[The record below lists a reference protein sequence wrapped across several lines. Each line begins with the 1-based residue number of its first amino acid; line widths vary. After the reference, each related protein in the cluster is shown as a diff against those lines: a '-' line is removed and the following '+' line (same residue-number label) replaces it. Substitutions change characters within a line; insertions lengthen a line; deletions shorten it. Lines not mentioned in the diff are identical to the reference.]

1 MGRGDDVQQQQLRAA
16 KRAYKTASLEGHHEE
31 EAKWANVVGDLLKRR
46 GEYVEALRWLRL
58 DYEVS
63 SKYLPEKQLLP
74 TCQSLGEL
82 YLRLQQFKDAL
93 FYQKKHLELAKD
105 ADDLVEQQRASTQLG
120 RTYHEM
126 FLKSENDHFA
136 VRNANKYFNSA
147 MTLARTLKDNP
158 PPNKCSFFVEEFIDA
173 HNNIGMLE
181 MDLDNLDDAQ
191 KILLEGLKLCDDEEV
206 NEDDDVRSR
215 LHHNLGSLYMELR
228 EWGEAKK
235 HIDKDILIC
244 NRIGH
249 LQGEAKGYINLG
261 ELNYRRQKYDEA
273 IHCYQRGLDIA
284 RTMEDEDA
292 LVDQINQNIETVN
305 EAVKV
310 MEELKKEEQKL
321 KRLMRATLD
330 ARGKPSERK
339 CLLEQNA
346 SLDCLIEKSSMIFAW
361 TKHREFAKRKKK
373 VATDLCDKEKLGD
386 SFLAIGEAHQ
396 KLRNYKKSHKWY
408 MKSWK
413 VYQTIGNV
421 EGQALAKINIG
432 EVLDSSGDWA
442 GALEA
447 FKEGY
452 RISVQGNLLSVQM
465 SALNNMHYSQMI
477 RFDNVEE
484 ARKLQNDIEN
494 LKHML
499 NKEPELR
506 DLKNECYSET
516 ETEGIDTFS
525 NDLDACDSPRMSVSA
540 SSRSEPKGGVEGVCD
555 DTPLASLIRP
565 KKKLSKTKITQPNA
579 QGSSNLV
586 YGNEAEALSRGL
598 GKTYDCQQ
606 SVGHKRVRVI
616 LSDDEDEGHEMEY
629 SRAVRESMATN
640 VPTTDREARSGG
652 RDGSVDEQKDVSQ
665 FCVPKD
671 VLSACAPGCFEE
683 SSCSYKSKSPK
694 ETPTIGKRFG
704 SISRDSEEIA
714 NDSVAGGYKLDFCH
728 ASHAVSFK
736 IGHDIIHV
744 DACSYM
750 NGDTLT
756 IEQLKAEVAC
766 RYYLWL
772 SAKKRSKGLLPVIH
786 QLKCCGKDL
795 GYLVSPEDFKD
806 YFSSNALIEVV
817 IEGWVPKHLMKLY
830 IDCCMRLCEEPNMKL
845 LSKLY
850 NLEVSEDEVL
860 VSDCELQDIS
870 ISPFLDALHEHTTIA
885 VLDISHNSL
894 GNQTMEKL
902 QQIFTSSNQ
911 KYGGLTLDLHC
922 NRLGPTSL
930 FQVCECPVLIA
941 RLEVL
946 NLSENRL
953 TDACAS
959 YLSTILQNCKALY
972 SLNIQECSIT
982 SRTIQKIADA
992 LPSDSVLA
1000 QLSLGKNN
1008 PISGNAMVNLLS
1020 KIATLQ
1026 RFSELNLNG
1035 IKLSKL
1041 MVDGLCQLAG
1051 SSSLSGLMLGG
1062 TNIGSEGAVRLT
1074 EVLRSGGSQDLVKLD
1089 MSSCGLTSHNFTKLL
1104 VNIASIGSSI
1114 LELNLGGNSIGL
1126 EGCTA
1131 IGSLLLNPDC
1141 PLKVLIL
1148 DKCHLGISGIV
1159 QVIQAVTDN
1168 SSIEELRLAE
1178 NADLAKENVLQYDST
1193 PQENSKSLI
1202 QIFHS
1207 TATAE
1212 ANVADHAHLKEL
1224 EVADSEDD
1232 QIEEPTVSGFDGR
1245 NTFSG
1250 SQLIADLCRAIGRA
1264 KHLQLLDLSKNG
1276 FSAEVA
1282 ETLYFAW
1289 CSSSRSDVLSP
1300 QKHINDQMIH
1310 FSVEGKGCC
1319 GVRICCRKD

>member
-158 PPNKCSFFVEEFIDA
+158 PPYKCSFFVEEFIDA

-191 KILLEGLKLCDDEEV
+191 KILLQGLKLCDDEEV

-373 VATDLCDKEKLGD
+373 VATHLCDKEKLGD
-386 SFLAIGEAHQ
+386 SFLAIGEAYQ

-452 RISVQGNLLSVQM
+452 RQIISVQGNLLSVQM

-506 DLKNECYSET
+506 DLKNECCSET

-555 DTPLASLIRP
+555 GTPLASLIRP
-565 KKKLSKTKITQPNA
+565 KKKLSKTKIAQPNA
-579 QGSSNLV
+579 QGSRNLV

-598 GKTYDCQQ
+598 GKAFDCQQ
-606 SVGHKRVRVI
+606 SVGRKRVRVI
-616 LSDDEDEGHEMEY
+616 LSDDEDE
-629 SRAVRESMATN
+629 
-640 VPTTDREARSGG
+640 EARSGG
-652 RDGSVDEQKDVSQ
+652 PDGSVDEQKDVSQ

-683 SSCSYKSKSPK
+683 SSCSYKSKRPK

-728 ASHAVSFK
+728 ASHVVAFK

-744 DACSYM
+744 DARSYM

-772 SAKKRSKGLLPVIH
+772 SAEKRSKGLLPVIH

-795 GYLVSPEDFKD
+795 GYLESAEEFKD

-817 IEGWVPKHLMKLY
+817 IEG
-830 IDCCMRLCEEPNMKL
+830 
-845 LSKLY
+845 
-850 NLEVSEDEVL
+850 
-860 VSDCELQDIS
+860 
-870 ISPFLDALHEHTTIA
+870 
-885 VLDISHNSL
+885 
-894 GNQTMEKL
+894 
-902 QQIFTSSNQ
+902 
-911 KYGGLTLDLHC
+911 
-922 NRLGPTSL
+922 
-930 FQVCECPVLIA
+930 
-941 RLEVL
+941 
-946 NLSENRL
+946 
-953 TDACAS
+953 
-959 YLSTILQNCKALY
+959 
-972 SLNIQECSIT
+972 
-982 SRTIQKIADA
+982 
-992 LPSDSVLA
+992 
-1000 QLSLGKNN
+1000 KNN

-1020 KIATLQ
+1020 KLATLQ

-1089 MSSCGLTSHNFTKLL
+1089 MSYCGLTSHNFMKLL
-1104 VNIASIGSSI
+1104 ANIASIGSSI

-1131 IGSLLLNPDC
+1131 IGSLLLDLDC

-1148 DKCHLGISGIV
+1148 DKCHLGISGV
-1159 QVIQAVTDN
+1159 LQVIQALTDN
-1168 SSIEELRLAE
+1168 SSLEELCLAE
-1178 NADLAKENVLQYDST
+1178 NADLAKENTLRYDST
-1193 PQENSKSLI
+1193 SQEDSKSLI

-1212 ANVADHAHLKEL
+1212 ANVADNAHLKEL

-1245 NTFSG
+1245 TTFSG
-1250 SQLIADLCRAIGRA
+1250 SQLIADLCRAIGTA

-1282 ETLYFAW
+1282 ETL
-1289 CSSSRSDVLSP
+1289 SSQVLDVKSMKPGNKGLLYGFLPRGVPIPPSGP
-1300 QKHINDQMIH
+1300 SKRIN
-1310 FSVEGKGCC
+1310 
-1319 GVRICCRKD
+1319 GVGLESQEKKP

>member
-1 MGRGDDVQQQQLRAA
+1 MGRGEDVQQQQLRAA

-158 PPNKCSFFVEEFIDA
+158 PPYKCSFFVEEFIDA

-310 MEELKKEEQKL
+310 MEELKKEDQKL

-386 SFLAIGEAHQ
+386 SFLAIGEAYQ
-396 KLRNYKKSHKWY
+396 KFRNYKKSHKWY

-452 RISVQGNLLSVQM
+452 RQIISVQGNLLSVQM

-477 RFDNVEE
+477 RFDSVEE

-506 DLKNECYSET
+506 DLKNECCSET

-565 KKKLSKTKITQPNA
+565 KNKLSKTKITQPNA
-579 QGSSNLV
+579 QGSRNLV
-586 YGNEAEALSRGL
+586 YGNEAETLSRGL
-598 GKTYDCQQ
+598 GKAYDCQQ
-606 SVGHKRVRVI
+606 SVGRKRVRVI
-616 LSDDEDEGHEMEY
+616 LSDDEDE
-629 SRAVRESMATN
+629 
-640 VPTTDREARSGG
+640 EARSGG
-652 RDGSVDEQKDVSQ
+652 PDGSVDEQKDVSQ

-694 ETPTIGKRFG
+694 ETRTIGKRFG

-728 ASHAVSFK
+728 ASQSVAFK

-744 DACSYM
+744 DARSYM
-750 NGDTLT
+750 NGDTLI

-766 RYYLWL
+766 GYYLWL
-772 SAKKRSKGLLPVIH
+772 SAEKRSKGLLPVIH

-795 GYLVSPEDFKD
+795 GYLESPEDFKD

-885 VLDISHNSL
+885 VLDVSHN
-894 GNQTMEKL
+894 
-902 QQIFTSSNQ
+902 
-911 KYGGLTLDLHC
+911 
-922 NRLGPTSL
+922 
-930 FQVCECPVLIA
+930 
-941 RLEVL
+941 
-946 NLSENRL
+946 
-953 TDACAS
+953 
-959 YLSTILQNCKALY
+959 
-972 SLNIQECSIT
+972 
-982 SRTIQKIADA
+982 
-992 LPSDSVLA
+992 
-1000 QLSLGKNN
+1000 SLGKNN

-1020 KIATLQ
+1020 KLATLQ

-1089 MSSCGLTSHNFTKLL
+1089 MSYCGLISHNFTKLL
-1104 VNIASIGSSI
+1104 ANIASIGSSI

-1131 IGSLLLNPDC
+1131 IGSLLLDPDC

-1159 QVIQAVTDN
+1159 QVIQALTDN

-1178 NADLAKENVLQYDST
+1178 NADLAKENMLRCDST

-1212 ANVADHAHLKEL
+1212 ANVADNAHLKEL

-1232 QIEEPTVSGFDGR
+1232 QIEEPTVSGSDGR
-1245 NTFSG
+1245 NAFSG
-1250 SQLIADLCRAIGRA
+1250 SQLIADLCRAIGTA

-1276 FSAEVA
+1276 FSTEVA
-1282 ETLYFAW
+1282 ETLIIELDIHPFVYISNDHANIHM
-1289 CSSSRSDVLSP
+1289 CLHNKAKVLSSFGCEVYEAREQRTP
-1300 QKHINDQMIH
+1300 LWVP
-1310 FSVEGKGCC
+1310 SKGCSYPSFWSFQENQWC
-1319 GVRICCRKD
+1319 WVAKPGKEALKKYEDLKNKKTKR